1 MSLHWLRRL
10 VASLAAVCCVIS
22 TGCVSPQSE
31 LQGIA
36 ELPPVDAA
44 VLVTGGA
51 FLRASPGERTF
62 AATAP
67 GAEGEALAIGEV
79 YELLQRARVFQR
91 VALDDDPGRRERL
104 REMLASR
111 QAGDELATTLA
122 RAREQ
127 GFDLLLV
134 VEELQD
140 GPIDRFGTNARWP
153 VTLVTWVLLGV
164 GAFIPD
170 RTFESRATLRVTVRD
185 LQTGYV
191 LHDPLLTAGPVDLA
205 LTERTDLLGLL
216 SSIVVPPFLVGDDPA
231 AVTTAVRSTTERR
244 LLLSL
249 ARDLKSES
257 VRQRLR
263 ARAPASI
270 QLERRGARAFVVVD
284 SPDGLGLARLR
295 CAGLPEAEAERFAG
309 ELLASRRGDGGR
321 FRYEAPLPAVAG
333 GELVQVA
340 VATVVGGVAS
350 ATFAPEELP

>member
-1 MSLHWLRRL
+1 MKVRHWRRL
-10 VASLAAVCCVIS
+10 LATVAVCCVFFA
-22 TGCVSPQSE
+22 GCVSPRSE

-51 FLRASPGERTF
+51 FLRASPGAGTF
-62 AATAP
+62 AP
-67 GAEGEALAIGEV
+67 AEGGGGDEALAIGEV

-91 VALDDDPGRRERL
+91 VALDDDPARRERL
-104 REMLASR
+104 REMLTSR

-185 LQTGYV
+185 LQTGFV
-191 LHDPLLTAGPVDLA
+191 LHDPLLTAGPIDLA

-263 ARAPASI
+263 VLAPAGI
-270 QLERRGARAFVVVD
+270 QLERRSEGAFVVVD
-284 SPDGLGLARLR
+284 SPEGLSLARLR
-295 CAGLPEAEAERFAG
+295 CAGLADDAAERFAR
-309 ELLASRRGDGGR
+309 ELLASRRGNGGR
-321 FRYEAPLPAVAG
+321 FRYEASLPAVAD

-350 ATFAPEELP
+350 ATFAAGSGP

>member
-1 MSLHWLRRL
+1 MNHWMRR
-10 VASLAAVCCVIS
+10 VFGTWVVVCLS
-22 TGCVSPQSE
+22 WLGGCVTPRGE
-31 LQGIA
+31 LEGVA

-51 FLRASPGERTF
+51 FLRAGAGDPTFSPQP
-62 AATAP
+62 ATA
-67 GAEGEALAIGEV
+67 GGEV
-79 YELLQRARVFQR
+79 LPIADVYDLLQRARVFQR
-91 VALDDDPGRRERL
+91 VAIDTDPARRERMRRL
-104 REMLASR
+104 LAAR
-111 QAGDELATTLA
+111 AADGELAATLA
-122 RAREQ
+122 QARAD

-185 LQTGYV
+185 LQTGFV

-205 LTERTDLLGLL
+205 LTERTDWLGLL
-216 SSIVVPPFLVGDDPA
+216 SSIVVPPFFVGDDPA
-231 AVTTAVRSTTERR
+231 AVTAAVRATTERR

-263 ARAPASI
+263 TGAPASI
-270 QLERRGARAFVVVD
+270 QLERRGDGAVAVVD
-284 SPDGLGLARLR
+284 SLDGLSLVRLR
-295 CAGLPEAEAERFAG
+295 GPGVTPAMVERF
-309 ELLASRRGDGGR
+309 ERQLLASRQASGGR
-321 FRYEAPLPAVAG
+321 FRYEAPLPVLPP
-333 GELVQVA
+333 GELLQVA

-350 ATFAPEELP
+350 ATFAPGGDR